1 MRLHENGSYFVDCFS
16 SKHYHTHIN
25 PKTMQEFY
33 WSHQWFGWLFSSK
46 YLLKW
51 YFVSKIFLT
60 YCEKNC
66 SSERENL
73 FKFKTEGPFSAIFF
87 LFVSKPLRIFSQI
100 PDTEWTTVV
109 KFIYS
114 ENFWLQYIQSKVRWR
129 FRKILWPSQNI

>member
-46 YLLKW
+46 YLHKW

-66 SSERENL
+66 SSDWENL
-73 FKFKTEGPFSAIFF
+73 FKFETEGPFSAIFF

-109 KFIYS
+109 HELPFFTFCEHLK
-114 ENFWLQYIQSKVRWR
+114 LKVR
-129 FRKILWPSQNI
+129 FETTSQYFTWWIC